1 MKETTIRIERYGVII
16 YVPQR
21 FCYYNIL
28 DEKLADMFKNRR
40 IDDDVNPF

>member
-21 FCYYNIL
+21 FCYYNMPKQVI
-28 DEKLADMFKNRR
+28 KA
-40 IDDDVNPF
+40 